1 MREKGERR
9 EWKDGGN
16 KRGYMKRENRGEVG
30 KKGKK
35 RGGTERKSQR
45 NRGEKYTAT
54 LTRRGNTTIPFLYAI

>member
-16 KRGYMKRENRGEVG
+16 KRGYMKRENRGEMG

-35 RGGTERKSQR
+35 RGGERKERAKETEGRNIQR
-45 NRGEKYTAT
+45 H
-54 LTRRGNTTIPFLYAI
+54 